1 LFGDLTVAPPRR
13 AFSKQELDSL
23 RALFTSLAA
32 QSQTS
37 GRAIS
42 RAVFLVSNRVSPQ
55 IALSLVWILLDL
67 YDKSLTGV
75 SLFVQKYYGVRGA
88 LGERLFQ
95 LVGKEIGGS
104 DGVTLEDLIISKV
117 GTSGLVLD

>member
-1 LFGDLTVAPPRR
+1 M
-13 AFSKQELDSL
+13 
-23 RALFTSLAA
+23 
-32 QSQTS
+32 
-37 GRAIS
+37 
-42 RAVFLVSNRVSPQ
+42 
-55 IALSLVWILLDL
+55 
-67 YDKSLTGV
+67 
-75 SLFVQKYYGVRGA
+75 SLFVQEYYGVRGA